1 LLRQLLIATALAGV
15 LAASAAA
22 QPTVLMPGVTYDRQV
37 VFTPRGPTV
46 IHVLAAPRPGG
57 LYSLRPYLSND
68 AIPGLEPL
76 TALESRLST
85 SATLAGV
92 NGDYFSLSGT
102 PNGVLIQG
110 GGLQHLPIRGRSSI
124 GIDAQGNL
132 SVQQLVFF
140 GTWQGSGQ
148 RRALTGINQ
157 PPGTNGVTLY
167 TPAWGPATPVT
178 PGTVAAV
185 VEPFPPLATG
195 SESAGR
201 VTAVATGGNTPI
213 PSDGAVLVAR
223 GVSARYLSAEV
234 PVGQRLSIRPVLQPD
249 WSGVVDGLGGGPLLV
264 RNGKPVFRP
273 LERFSPDQLLPRAAR
288 TAVGQKADGSILL
301 VVADGGQ
308 SSYSVGLTNFE
319 LAETMARLGAVTAS
333 ALGSGPA
340 AEMAY
345 DGKLL
350 SRPSTANRAE
360 QPLAEALLVGYAG
373 VYAPAPQAL
382 VFSPN
387 GDGVDDQQTLSY
399 KVVRPSSV
407 ADSLIGPDGVAR
419 FSESVSRDPGVY
431 PLAWSGLTAAGTPE
445 AEGTWRW
452 VVTATDN
459 QGQQSSAEQDFTLN
473 NTLGFMK
480 PATATLPAPQPVA
493 KPVATYTL
501 TEPATVTATIQ
512 TQGGLIVRTLPTQ
525 NLLPGAG
532 TVTWDGRDDSGDPVY
547 TGRYVVSVV
556 AKNQI
561 GLTELTAPLTVRRV
575 AAK

>member
-1 LLRQLLIATALAGV
+1 
-15 LAASAAA
+15 
-22 QPTVLMPGVTYDRQV
+22 
-37 VFTPRGPTV
+37 
-46 IHVLAAPRPGG
+46 
-57 LYSLRPYLSND
+57 
-68 AIPGLEPL
+68 
-76 TALESRLST
+76 
-85 SATLAGV
+85 
-92 NGDYFSLSGT
+92 
-102 PNGVLIQG
+102 
-110 GGLQHLPIRGRSSI
+110 
-124 GIDAQGNL
+124 
-132 SVQQLVFF
+132 
-140 GTWQGSGQ
+140 
-148 RRALTGINQ
+148 
-157 PPGTNGVTLY
+157 
-167 TPAWGPATPVT
+167 
-178 PGTVAAV
+178 
-185 VEPFPPLATG
+185 
-195 SESAGR
+195 
-201 VTAVATGGNTPI
+201 
-213 PSDGAVLVAR
+213 
-223 GVSARYLSAEV
+223 
-234 PVGQRLSIRPVLQPD
+234 
-249 WSGVVDGLGGGPLLV
+249 
-264 RNGKPVFRP
+264 
-273 LERFSPDQLLPRAAR
+273 
-288 TAVGQKADGSILL
+288 VGQKADGSILL

-547 TGRYVVSVV
+547 TGRYVVSVI

-561 GLTELTAPLTVRRV
+561 GSTELTAPLTVRRV